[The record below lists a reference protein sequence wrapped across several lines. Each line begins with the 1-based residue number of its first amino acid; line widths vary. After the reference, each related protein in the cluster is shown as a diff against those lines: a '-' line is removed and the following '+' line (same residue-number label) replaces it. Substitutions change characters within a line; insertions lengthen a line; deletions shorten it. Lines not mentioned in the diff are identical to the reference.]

1 MNSAKVEKYSMNI
14 LFSKLESSEITISG
28 DDEYVVGSFVY
39 FQIRLYF
46 IIFSKFKIIHM
57 HMMIVIK
64 HGYFKYVF
72 DDLLNLL
79 LILIRE

>member
-1 MNSAKVEKYSMNI
+1 MNT
-14 LFSKLESSEITISG
+14 LFRKLESSEITISR

-39 FQIRLYF
+39 FRIRLYF

-79 LILIRE
+79 ILIRE